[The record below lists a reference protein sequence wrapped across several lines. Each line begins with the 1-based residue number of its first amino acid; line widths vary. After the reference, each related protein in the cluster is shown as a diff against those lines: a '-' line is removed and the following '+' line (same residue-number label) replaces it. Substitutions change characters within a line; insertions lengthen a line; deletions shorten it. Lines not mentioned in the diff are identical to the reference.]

1 VGEKRLQKHTDI
13 IDNDNVLFCE
23 TLIQSKRVIILSLLC
38 YYISLMIIFSE
49 FQWHIVVKN
58 LFNVE

>member
-49 FQWHIVVKN
+49 FQWHIVVKT

>member
-1 VGEKRLQKHTDI
+1 MGEKRLQKHTDI

-49 FQWHIVVKN
+49 FQWHIVVKT